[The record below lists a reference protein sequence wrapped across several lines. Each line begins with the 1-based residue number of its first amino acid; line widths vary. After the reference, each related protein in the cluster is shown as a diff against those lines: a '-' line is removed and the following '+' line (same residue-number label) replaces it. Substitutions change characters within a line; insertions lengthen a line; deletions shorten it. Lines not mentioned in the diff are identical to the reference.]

1 MAGRHPHDHIHN
13 LDALRAFSVI
23 LVMAFHARFLA
34 VGWIGVWVFFA
45 LSGFLITRSLIG
57 LQSESFS
64 RGLAIFYA
72 RRSLRIFPVYFL
84 YVTVFVLGFAVAGQA
99 LSGADTLMLYTY
111 TTNLAPLFGEEV
123 TGRAFAHLWSL
134 GVEEQYYLIVAP
146 IMLLLATRSSAILC
160 AAMLVIVPLL
170 RWWAY
175 QAMPAGDPLHAAT
188 VVKSVTIFQM
198 DSFMIGGLLAFGEAR
213 LRAIR
218 PVAFFAAALPILAV
232 TAGFMI
238 WNYGLLD
245 RAGLI
250 VPSSPALAFSS
261 IPEWRLSETSLGLG
275 IEPYEN
281 GAYVWLYTLL
291 ALNSGLLIAAIIRF
305 GQRLNLG
312 IANRIGRVSY
322 GMYVYHSVLVSGLD
336 AALRMS
342 GVEKY
347 SALGLAGFLG
357 LIVLTWLIAE
367 ASFAWIERPFLKLK
381 DRIGKGRSA
390 PAARPAMSAAE

>member
-13 LDALRAFSVI
+13 LDALRAISVI

-84 YVTVFVLGFAVAGQA
+84 YVTVFVVGFAVAGQA
-99 LSGADTLMLYTY
+99 LSGADMLMLYTY

-160 AAMLVIVPLL
+160 AAMLVIVPVL

-175 QAMPAGDPLHAAT
+175 QAMPAGDPLQAAT
-188 VVKSVTIFQM
+188 VVKSVTVFQM
-198 DSFMIGGLLAFGEAR
+198 DSFMVGGLLAFGEAR

-218 PVAFFAAALPILAV
+218 PAAFFAAALPILVV

-250 VPSSPALAFSS
+250 VPSSAALAFSS

-347 SALGLAGFLG
+347 SALGFAGFLG